1 MPPERPRMRRGG
13 PPPPPLLVRPGAAH
27 VPPLL
32 APRAASS
39 VAIGTSALPIAIF
52 ARLSFAIRILAA
64 LAPSYIHPDEVFQA
78 QEVVSSAFLGV
89 AGNVPWEFATCANPF
104 RSSVPP

>member
-1 MPPERPRMRRGG
+1 MPPERPRMRGG
-13 PPPPPLLVRPGAAH
+13 PPPP
-27 VPPLL
+27 PPLL

-64 LAPSYIHPDEVFQA
+64 LAPSFIHPDEVFQA